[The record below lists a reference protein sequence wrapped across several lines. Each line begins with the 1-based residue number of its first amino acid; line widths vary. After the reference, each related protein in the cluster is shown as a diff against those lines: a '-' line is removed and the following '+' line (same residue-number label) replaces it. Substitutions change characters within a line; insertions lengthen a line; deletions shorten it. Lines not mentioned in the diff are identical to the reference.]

1 MAFELLRLF
10 LGFMIAA
17 FHRPIADYIMTHERV
32 LVVAFRQR
40 GIRAPMLSTETARN
54 VYFTL
59 GMLIVLLEMARIWAL
74 SHPQSTLL
82 FLLGR

>member
-10 LGFMIAA
+10 LGFLVAA
-17 FHRPIADYIMTHERV
+17 FHQPIADFIMQHERV

-40 GIRAPMLSTETARN
+40 GIRAPMLTTEAARN

-59 GMLIVLLEMARIWAL
+59 GILIVLLEMARIWAL
-74 SHPQSTLL
+74 THPQSTLL
-82 FLLGR
+82 FLLAR